1 MSRKQHSQH
10 RRHRPVHGPGPSH
23 DHNHNHNAAD
33 PLPRLDEPSLQRAVI
48 SAAMHAAGGE
58 TSRPMFDASVA
69 VLTRLELRAI
79 AEGTTEL
86 RPTFIAARRLQ
97 QGVDLAFENGWQ
109 PADVA
114 HLVKR
119 QSGQR
124 AQRLVIGLFAVHARA
139 HRAPDRAPLPWLS
152 QLAELGIYEPSGAI
166 IGGHPGAFAAWARTA
181 KLDPDEVIPIALQVL
196 SVLLRAHSL
205 QALLPPPSAWGA
217 TNRGAFPG
225 APSGAASASTPAD
238 VDAKALKLIR
248 ALLAKAEATTF
259 EAEAETFTV
268 KAQEMMTRH
277 SIDAAV
283 LDAADRGTRVGA
295 GVESQRVHIDNPYA
309 DEKAGLLAV
318 IATVN
323 GARCVWSPQSGFST
337 VMGFSVDLRL
347 TDLLFTSLL
356 LQASRASAEATAAR
370 SDLRT
375 PSFRRAFMLA
385 FADRIGERLETTR
398 THAAAEAEQH
408 YGSALVPILAD
419 REAAVDTAFAEA
431 FPDVTTMRNRRVNAR
446 GYHAG
451 LAAADR
457 AHLGAGAAIANS

>member
-1 MSRKQHSQH
+1 MSRKKHNQH
-10 RRHRPVHGPGPSH
+10 RRHRPDQDPRP
-23 DHNHNHNAAD
+23 AASEA
-33 PLPRLDEPSLQRAVI
+33 LPRLDEPSLQRAVI
-48 SAAMHAAGGE
+48 SAAMQAAGGE
-58 TSRPMFDASVA
+58 MSRPMFDASVA

-79 AEGTTEL
+79 AEGTTAL
-86 RPTFIAARRLQ
+86 RPTFIAAGRLQ
-97 QGVDLAFENGWQ
+97 QAVDLAFEKGWQ

-119 QSGQR
+119 EHSQR
-124 AQRLVIGLFAVHARA
+124 AQRLVIALIAVHARG

-152 QLAELGIYEPSGAI
+152 QLAELGIYEPSGGV
-166 IGGHPGAFAAWARTA
+166 IGGHPGAFAAWARAA
-181 KLDPDEVIPIALQVL
+181 KLDADEVIPIALQVL
-196 SVLLRAHSL
+196 SVLLRAPSL
-205 QALLPPPSAWGA
+205 QALLAPPSVWGS

-225 APSGAASASTPAD
+225 AAPSAASASAAAD

-259 EAEAETFTV
+259 EAEADSFTV

-337 VMGFSVDLRL
+337 VMGFPVDLRL

-419 REAAVDTAFAEA
+419 REAAVDTAFTEA
-431 FPDVTTMRNRRVNAR
+431 FPDVTTMRNRRVNAH

-457 AHLGAGAAIANS
+457 ANLGAGAAIAGT